1 MISVLGRRLRA
12 LGRTQDGRV
21 GLSILG
27 GLAAV
32 CFVVGPFLPDPNLS
46 DFTIPPSAVDGGP
59 PGPSGAHP
67 LGVDPLYRDELARL
81 AAGGRISLLIAVAAT
96 TLATLV
102 GLVVGV
108 GAATA
113 KRLGAGWADGALMRF
128 TDIMLAFP
136 FLLLVTLVGV
146 LAQRTDV
153 TTIVIV
159 LGLTGWTGLARVV
172 RARAATV
179 LEQDFVLGARAM
191 GASALRIGVRHVL
204 PNVAPTALAFAAALA
219 GSMILAEAVLSYLT
233 VGLSPP
239 DASWG
244 RMLHEAESFVV
255 TRPSLVALPGVCVV
269 LALLGFHR
277 LGEALQPSR
286 EEQGPI
292 ARIPFAL
299 DVALVT
305 AAFVGL
311 LALPR
316 TTLAPPGR
324 SVALA
329 GPVSGGTLR
338 LATMYSARTLDPAVA
353 SDEMGIALGR
363 MMFGKL
369 IDLDERGQ
377 FVPGLSERMEWADG
391 GLTLRLQLRAGV
403 RFQDG
408 AELTAVDVKRS
419 IERALSPRVPSPAAS
434 HFASIAGLEAYRA
447 QKADHISGVEA
458 LGDHTVVFRLT
469 EPDSSLPSLLSTSF
483 VAPVCPSTP
492 FEVAR
497 TTEATLCGAGPFRIA
512 SFESEQGAKLVK
524 HAEFYLPDRPHLDAV
539 EVMFRVRPQV
549 QRYRFERGELDL
561 VRELSSTDAGLF
573 LADSRYEELVH
584 VVKNMRVSAIFM
596 NTERAPFENVS
607 LRRAVSFAIDPSV
620 LARLR
625 PDLAQ
630 LTTVIPEGVPGRPKA
645 SAGRTHD
652 LKRAL
657 AAMEAAGYPYNPE
670 TGEGGYPDVIE
681 YVTIPDSLEQAA
693 AEIYQQQLARV
704 GLRVKLRLISSLSY
718 LTITQRR
725 AATTM
730 GWAGWQADYPDPL
743 TFFDPNLVS
752 WSVGDV
758 TQNYSFFVNDELD
771 RVVKAARRETDFDK
785 RAALFGEAEAIVATE
800 APWVPT
806 TTPSTI
812 EVRQPWLRGY
822 EPTSLST
829 LDFTNAFLARERP

>member
-1 MISVLGRRLRA
+1 MIARRLRA
-12 LGRTQDGRV
+12 VARTQDGRA
-21 GLSILG
+21 GLVILG
-27 GLAAV
+27 GLAAI
-32 CFVVGPFLPDPNLS
+32 CFVVGPFLSDPNLS
-46 DFTIPPSAVDGGP
+46 DFAIAPSSLDGGP
-59 PGPSGAHP
+59 PGPSAAHP

-81 AAGGRISLLIAVAAT
+81 AAGGRVSLLIALAAT

-102 GLVVGV
+102 GLLVGV

-128 TDIMLAFP
+128 TDVMLAFP

-153 TTIVIV
+153 TTIVVV

-172 RARAATV
+172 RARATTV
-179 LEQDFVLGARAM
+179 LEQDFVLSARAM

-277 LGEALQPSR
+277 LGEALQPAR
-286 EEQGPI
+286 EPRGVV
-292 ARIPFAL
+292 ARIPFPL
-299 DVALVT
+299 DVALVG
-305 AAFVGL
+305 AAFLVL

-316 TTLAPPGR
+316 TALAPPGR
-324 SVALA
+324 SAAVAE
-329 GPVSGGTLR
+329 PVRGGTLR

-363 MMFGKL
+363 LMFGKL
-369 IDLDERGQ
+369 VDLDEHGQ
-377 FVPGLSERMEWADG
+377 FVPGISQRMEWADG
-391 GLTLRLQLRAGV
+391 GSTLRLELRAGV
-403 RFQDG
+403 HFQDG
-408 AELTAVDVKRS
+408 AELTAAEVKRS
-419 IERALSPRVPSPAAS
+419 IERALSPSVPSPAAS
-434 HFASIAGLEAYRA
+434 HFTSIDGVEAFRA
-447 QKADHISGVEA
+447 KKADHISGIEA
-458 LGDHTVVFRLT
+458 VGQHTVVFHLG

-497 TTEATLCGAGPFRIA
+497 TTEAALCGAGPFRIA
-512 SFESEQGAKLVK
+512 SFESEQGAKLVR
-524 HAEFYLPDRPHLDAV
+524 HAQFYLADRPYLDAV

-561 VRELSSTDAGLF
+561 VRELSSTDAGMF
-573 LADSRYEELVH
+573 LADRRYAELVQI
-584 VVKNMRVSAIFM
+584 VRNMRVSAIFM
-596 NTERAPFENVS
+596 NTERPPFDNAS
-607 LRRAVSFAIDPSV
+607 LRRAVSFAIDPSA

-625 PDLAQ
+625 PDVVL
-630 LTTVIPEGVPGRPKA
+630 LTTVIPEGVPGRPDA
-645 SAGRTHD
+645 SPGRVHD
-652 LKRAL
+652 MKRAL
-657 AAMEAAGYPYNPE
+657 EAMEAAGYPYDPS
-670 TGEGGYPDVIE
+670 TGKGGYPDTIE

-704 GLRVKLRLISSLSY
+704 GLRVKLRMISSLSY
-718 LTITQRR
+718 LTTTQRR
-725 AATTM
+725 GATTM

-771 RVVKAARRETDFDK
+771 RTVKAARRETDHDR
-785 RAALFGEAEAIVATE
+785 RAALFSEAEAIVAAE
-800 APWVPT
+800 APWIPT

-822 EPTSLST
+822 APTSLSSM
-829 LDFTNAFLARERP
+829 DFTNAFLAREDP